1 MIHPLPSI
9 SASGRL
15 FDMRHLRRLL
25 ILVLAIPLVIA
36 AVLGGVLAWVQWGNG
51 AAALAGLAQRLVPGL
66 VIEGLAVTLP
76 RELRATRITLAD
88 EGSIW
93 LEVTAPRITVDLQA
107 LWQREAHLQAVTAER
122 ITLSRLP
129 ASEANEPRDGPLL
142 PSLPHLPIGIRLD
155 RMAIAEITVAE
166 GVFGQGFRAALEG
179 KAALKAARL
188 SGDVALTR
196 LDAPGEARLELD
208 LSPGADRLFARLDLA
223 EPPGGVI
230 AAALGAASEPASVT
244 LRLEGPASGAAL
256 SAEARL
262 GSAAAAALS
271 GTIGAD
277 ARGAGF
283 ARLAGHIAAAPLLPA
298 SLAEALARLD
308 FALDAARD
316 GAGIITLRDV
326 AAKAPLGEVTL
337 AGRLDPKREE
347 AALHGNITLGASG
360 MLAAHVP
367 EQIAW
372 EAASARFRLDGRLT
386 APQVALDAEMQGF
399 SSSIAELG
407 AALGAS
413 PRLSLQARAP
423 TRIESLRL
431 IGAGNEL
438 TASGDVGESLDLRFG
453 LRLGDLASL
462 VPDMVGAL
470 TAEGHLHGAR
480 DDPSITLKA
489 QGESITRGAEV
500 LAAPSLDLVLETPLS
515 RPRAEARLEA
525 IYAGL
530 PLTLTLSGV
539 PEGSALRINQ
549 LEAAFGAA
557 RLSGRGLLDV
567 QKPLFDGALSL
578 AIPDLAPFGDMI
590 GQNITGR
597 LSLEAEGRA
606 ADGAQQVTAKL
617 DAPELTLDGRALALR
632 VELAGGL
639 DDASASFTAR
649 HGEAALAGE
658 AALSLAD
665 EARVITLPNLSL
677 AYGAEQV
684 KLAAPARI
692 EISADGR
699 INIAETNITS
709 NRGGRL
715 RLEGFWSEAETS
727 LKATLSALPIAPFA
741 ALVAP
746 EAKLAGTLTGEARVN
761 GTADEPRF
769 DIKLESPAITSA
781 MPAARGLPPL
791 RLAVTANGTAAGAE
805 ARASVTGGN
814 AVRLAATARLAGL
827 APDAAL
833 SGSITGRLDLASLVQ
848 PLLAAG
854 AQRVTGIANLNLR
867 LEGSLAAPR
876 LGGDASIAN
885 GSFRDLQH
893 GVTLN
898 EISAAITADDRRFN
912 LTRFAAR
919 TAGGGSLG
927 GSGMID
933 LGKPRLPYEVRLNAN
948 AARPVNS
955 DLGNATLDGAL
966 TLAGEALGDSR
977 LSGRLLVRRAE
988 LRIPDRLPPS
998 IRTLPGVRERGQRP
1012 PGVAPLAP
1020 PSRGN
1025 APEAKLPPIALDL
1038 TIEAPRAIFLRGRG
1052 LDAELGGEIRMGG
1065 TLAAPMLEGGFMLRR
1080 GTLVVLDR
1088 RLDLNRANISFDAG
1102 GIMPNLDVLA
1112 TSRAEEVEV
1121 NVAVEGP
1128 ARDPK
1133 ISFTS
1138 NPELPADEVLARLL
1152 FGRRGGELSPF
1163 QMLQLAEAL
1172 AGATG
1177 RPLPGPGGLME
1188 RIRRTLALDRLSIG
1202 QEKEGEQRAGQEPG
1216 ATLESGRYVADGVF
1230 VGVKQSADGG
1240 PPRVGVQIDVMPRV
1254 RLEAESGGN
1263 SLAGDRVGIAFEY
1276 EY

>member
-1 MIHPLPSI
+1 
-9 SASGRL
+9 
-15 FDMRHLRRLL
+15 MRHLRRLL

-36 AVLGGVLAWVQWGNG
+36 TLLGGMLAWVQWGNG
-51 AAALAGLAQRLVPGL
+51 AATMARLAQRFVPGL

-93 LEVTAPRITVDLQA
+93 LEVTAPRIAFDLQA
-107 LWQREAHLQAVTAER
+107 LWQREAHLREVTAER
-122 ITLSRLP
+122 ITLHRLP
-129 ASEANEPRDGPLL
+129 ASEEKEPRDGPLL
-142 PSLPHLPIGIRLD
+142 PSLPHLPIAVRIDRLAVAD
-155 RMAIAEITVAE
+155 IAVAE
-166 GVFGQGFRAALEG
+166 EVFGQGFRAALEG
-179 KAALKAARL
+179 KAALKAGRL
-188 SGDVALTR
+188 SGDVALKR

-208 LSPGADRLFARLDLA
+208 LAPGADRLFARLDLA

-230 AAALGAASEPASVT
+230 ATALGVASEPTKLA
-244 LRLEGPASGAAL
+244 LHLEGPASGAAL
-256 SAEARL
+256 RAQAQL
-262 GSAAAAALS
+262 GSAAEAALS
-271 GTIGAD
+271 GTISAD

-283 ARLAGHIAAAPLLPA
+283 ARLSGHVAALPLLPA
-298 SLAEALARLD
+298 PLAEALARLE
-308 FALDAARD
+308 FTLDAARD
-316 GAGIITLRDV
+316 RAGIITLRNV
-326 AAKAPLGEVTL
+326 TVKAPLGEVTL

-347 AALHGNITLGASG
+347 AALHGTISLGASG
-360 MLAAHVP
+360 LLAAYVP
-367 EQIAW
+367 EEIAW
-372 EAASARFRLDGRLT
+372 EAARARFRLEGTLT
-386 APQVALDAEMQGF
+386 APHVTLDADMQGF
-399 SSSIAELG
+399 SSSITELG
-407 AALGAS
+407 TALGAT

-438 TASGDVGESLDLRFG
+438 TAAGDIGESLDLRFG
-453 LRLGDLASL
+453 LRLADLASL
-462 VPDMVGAL
+462 VPDLAGAL

-489 QGESITRGAEV
+489 RGESITRGAEV
-500 LAAPSLDLVLETPLS
+500 LAAPQLDLLLETPLS

-539 PEGSALRINQ
+539 PEGRALRINQ
-549 LEAAFGAA
+549 LDAAFGEA

-578 AIPDLAPFGDMI
+578 AIPDLAPFGDI
-590 GQNITGR
+590 FGHTLTGS
-597 LSLEAEGRA
+597 LSLEAEGRDA
-606 ADGAQQVTAKL
+606 AGVQQIIAKL
-617 DAPELTLDGRALALR
+617 NAPEAGFDGRRLALR
-632 VELAGGL
+632 AELAGSL
-639 DDASASFTAR
+639 DDAKASFSAR
-649 HGEAALAGE
+649 HGEAALTGEATLNVAGE
-658 AALSLAD
+658 AHI
-665 EARVITLPNLSL
+665 VTLPNLML
-677 AYGAEQV
+677 AYGTEQV

-692 EISADGR
+692 EILPDGR
-699 INIAETNITS
+699 INITETNITS

-715 RLEGFWSEAETS
+715 RLEGFWSAAETS
-727 LKATLSALPIAPFA
+727 LKATLSTLPIAPFA
-741 ALVAP
+741 ALMVP

-761 GTADEPRF
+761 GTPAEPRF
-769 DIKLESPAITSA
+769 DIKLESPGITTT

-791 RLAVTANGTAAGAE
+791 RVSVTANGTAAGAE

-827 APDAAL
+827 SPDAAL
-833 SGSITGRLDLASLVQ
+833 SGSITGRLDLAPLVQ

-876 LGGDASIAN
+876 LAGDAAIAN
-885 GSFRDLQH
+885 GSFRDLQQ
-893 GVTLN
+893 GVTLD
-898 EISAAITADDRRFN
+898 EITAAITADDRRFN

-919 TAGGGSLG
+919 TPGGGSLG
-927 GSGMID
+927 GSGMLDI
-933 LGKPRLPYEVRLNAN
+933 GKPRLPFNVSLNAN
-948 AARPVNS
+948 AARPINS
-955 DLGNATLDGAL
+955 DLGNSTLDGAL
-966 TLAGEALGDSR
+966 TLGGEALGDSR
-977 LSGRLLVRRAE
+977 LSGKLLVQRAE

-1020 PSRGN
+1020 PAAG
-1025 APEAKLPPIALDL
+1025 EAAETSLPPIALDL

-1052 LDAELGGEIRMGG
+1052 LDAELGGEVRVGG
-1065 TLAAPMLEGGFMLRR
+1065 TLAAPQLAGGFMLRR
-1080 GTLVVLDR
+1080 GSLVVLDR

-1163 QMLQLAEAL
+1163 QMLRLAEAL

-1240 PPRVGVQIDVMPRV
+1240 PPRVGVQIDLTRRL

-1263 SLAGDRVGIAFEY
+1263 SLAGDRVGIGFEFEY
-1276 EY
+1276 

>member
-1 MIHPLPSI
+1 
-9 SASGRL
+9 
-15 FDMRHLRRLL
+15 MRHLRRLL
-25 ILVLAIPLVIA
+25 ILVLAIPLVMA

-51 AAALAGLAQRLVPGL
+51 AATMARLAQRFVPGL

-76 RELRATRITLAD
+76 RVVRATRITLAD
-88 EGSIW
+88 EGSLW
-93 LEVTAPRITVDLQA
+93 LDVAAPRIAFDLRA
-107 LWQREAHLQAVTAER
+107 LWQREAHLQEVTAER
-122 ITLSRLP
+122 ITLNRLP
-129 ASEANEPRDGPLL
+129 ASEENEPRDGPLL
-142 PSLPHLPIGIRLD
+142 PSLPHLPIAVRIDRL
-155 RMAIAEITVAE
+155 AIAEMTVAE

-208 LSPGADRLFARLDLA
+208 LAPGADRLYARLDLA
-223 EPPGGVI
+223 EPTGGVL
-230 AAALGAASEPASVT
+230 ASALGVASEPAK
-244 LRLEGPASGAAL
+244 LEFHLEGPAGGAAL
-256 SAEARL
+256 RAEATL
-262 GSAAAAALS
+262 GSAAEAALS
-271 GTIGAD
+271 GTISAD

-283 ARLAGHIAAAPLLPA
+283 ARLSGHVSAAPLLPA
-298 SLAEALARLD
+298 PLAEALARLE
-308 FALDAARD
+308 FTLDAARD

-326 AAKAPLGEVTL
+326 AAKAPLGEVAL

-347 AALHGNITLGASG
+347 VALNGNIALGASG
-360 MLAAHVP
+360 MLAAYVP
-367 EQIAW
+367 DEIAW
-372 EAASARFRLDGRLT
+372 ETASARFRLDGKLT
-386 APQVALDAEMQGF
+386 APNVALDADIQGF

-407 AALGAS
+407 AALGAT
-413 PRLSLQARAP
+413 PRLSVQARAP
-423 TRIESLRL
+423 TGIESLRL
-431 IGAGNEL
+431 IGAGNEM
-438 TASGDVGESLDLRFG
+438 TAAGDIGENIDLRFG
-453 LRLGDLASL
+453 LRLADLASL
-462 VPDMVGAL
+462 VPELAGAL
-470 TAEGHLHGAR
+470 TAEGHVHGAR
-480 DDPSITLKA
+480 NDPSIALKA
-489 QGESITRGAEV
+489 RGESITRGVEV
-500 LAAPSLDLVLETPLS
+500 LAATHLDLLLETPLS

-525 IYAGL
+525 NYAGL
-530 PLTLTLSGV
+530 PVTLTLSGV
-539 PEGSALRINQ
+539 SEGRALRINQ
-549 LEAAFGAA
+549 LEAAFGEA

-578 AIPDLAPFGDMI
+578 AIPDLAPFGDILGHTM
-590 GQNITGR
+590 TGS
-597 LSLEAEGRA
+597 LSLEAEGRNA
-606 ADGAQQVTAKL
+606 AGTQHVTAKL
-617 DAPELTLDGRALALR
+617 SAPKASFDGRRLALR
-632 VELAGGL
+632 AELAGSL
-639 DDASASFTAR
+639 DEASASFVAR
-649 HGEAALAGE
+649 HGEAELAGE
-658 AALSLAD
+658 AALSRVG
-665 EARVITLPNLSL
+665 EARMVTLPSLSL

-692 EISADGR
+692 DILANGR

-715 RLEGFWSEAETS
+715 RLEGFWSEAEMA
-727 LKATLSALPIAPFA
+727 LKASLTALPAAPFA
-741 ALVAP
+741 ALLAP
-746 EAKLAGTLTGEARVN
+746 EAKLAGTLSGEARVN
-761 GTADEPRF
+761 GTPEAPRF

-791 RLAVTANGTAAGAE
+791 RLSIAANGTAAGAE

-827 APDAAL
+827 TPDAAL
-833 SGSITGRLDLASLVQ
+833 SGSITGRLDFAPLVQ

-854 AQRVTGIANLNLR
+854 AQRVAGIANLNLR

-876 LGGDASIAN
+876 LAGDAAIAN
-885 GSFRDLQH
+885 GSFRDLQL
-893 GVTLN
+893 GVALN
-898 EISAAITADDRRFN
+898 NITAAITADDRRFN

-933 LGKPRLPYEVRLNAN
+933 LGKPGLPFNVSLNAN

-966 TLAGEALGDSR
+966 SLAGEALGDSR
-977 LSGRLLVRRAE
+977 LSGKLLVQRAE

-998 IRTLPGVRERGQRP
+998 IQTLPGVRERGLRP
-1012 PGVAPLAP
+1012 PGVAPLTP
-1020 PSRGN
+1020 PGRG
-1025 APEAKLPPIALDL
+1025 EAAQASLPPIALDL
-1038 TIEAPRAIFLRGRG
+1038 TIAAPRAIFLRGRG
-1052 LDAELGGEIRMGG
+1052 LDAELGGEVQVGG
-1065 TLAAPMLEGGFMLRR
+1065 TLAAPQLAGGFMLRR
-1080 GTLVVLDR
+1080 GTLTVLDR
-1088 RLDLNRANISFDAG
+1088 RIDLNRANIGFDAG

-1112 TSRAEEVEV
+1112 TSRASDVDV

-1202 QEKEGEQRAGQEPG
+1202 QEKEGDQRAGQEPG

-1230 VGVKQSADGG
+1230 LGLKQSADGG
-1240 PPRVGVQIDVMPRV
+1240 PPRVGVQIDLTPRL

>member
-1 MIHPLPSI
+1 
-9 SASGRL
+9 
-15 FDMRHLRRLL
+15 MRHLRRLL
-25 ILVLAIPLVIA
+25 ILVLAIPLVMI

-51 AAALAGLAQRLVPGL
+51 AATMARLAQRFVPGL

-76 RELRATRITLAD
+76 RELRAARITLAD

-93 LEVTAPRITVDLQA
+93 LEVTAPRIAFDLAA
-107 LWQREAHLQAVTAER
+107 LWQREAHVQGVTAER
-122 ITLSRLP
+122 ITLNRLP
-129 ASEANEPRDGPLL
+129 ASDAHEPRDGPLL
-142 PSLPHLPIGIRLD
+142 PSLPHLPFAVRID
-155 RMAIAEITVAE
+155 RVAIAEISVAE
-166 GVFGQGFRAALEG
+166 GVFDQGFRAALEG

-208 LSPGADRLFARLDLA
+208 LSPGADRLYARLDLA

-230 AAALGAASEPASVT
+230 AAALGLPSEPAKLL

-262 GSAAAAALS
+262 GSAAEAALS
-271 GTIGAD
+271 GTISAH

-283 ARLAGHIAAAPLLPA
+283 ARLSGHVAAAPLLPA
-298 SLAEALARLD
+298 PLAEALARLE
-308 FALDAARD
+308 FTLDAARD
-316 GAGIITLRDV
+316 DAGLITLRNV

-337 AGRLDPKREE
+337 AGSFDPKREE
-347 AALHGNITLGASG
+347 AALHGNIALAASA
-360 MLAAHVP
+360 MLAAYVP
-367 EQIAW
+367 EEIAW
-372 EAASARFRLDGRLT
+372 EAARARFRLDGRLT

-399 SSSIAELG
+399 SSSITELG
-407 AALGAS
+407 AALGAT
-413 PRLSLQARAP
+413 PRLSVQGRAP
-423 TRIESLRL
+423 TRIERLTL

-438 TASGDVGESLDLRFG
+438 TASGDVGENLDLRFG
-453 LRLGDLASL
+453 LHISDMAKL
-462 VPDMVGAL
+462 VPELAGAV

-489 QGESITRGAEV
+489 EGESITRGTEV
-500 LAAPSLDLVLETPLS
+500 LAAPRLDLLLETPLS

-525 IYAGL
+525 NYAGQ
-530 PLTLTLSGV
+530 PLTLTLSGQ
-539 PEGSALRINQ
+539 PEGSALRINE

-578 AIPDLAPFGDMI
+578 AIPDLAPFSDLMGHAL
-590 GQNITGR
+590 TGS
-597 LSLEAEGRA
+597 LSLEAEGRDA
-606 ADGAQQVTAKL
+606 AGLQQVTAKL
-617 DAPELTLDGRALALR
+617 SAPEASFDGRKLALR
-632 VELAGGL
+632 AELAGSL

-658 AALSLAD
+658 AALSLVGT
-665 EARVITLPNLSL
+665 ARVITLPSLSL
-677 AYGAEQV
+677 AYGAEQM

-692 EISADGR
+692 EISPDGR
-699 INIAETNITS
+699 ITLTETNIIS

-715 RLEGFWSEAETS
+715 RLEGFRSAAETS
-727 LKATLSALPIAPFA
+727 LRATVSALPIAPFA
-741 ALVAP
+741 ALLAP

-761 GTADEPRF
+761 GTSNEPRF

-833 SGSITGRLDLASLVQ
+833 SGSITGRLDVASLMQ

-876 LGGDASIAN
+876 LGGDANLAN

-898 EISAAITADDRRFN
+898 EITAAITADDRRFS

-933 LGKPRLPYEVRLNAN
+933 LGKPRLPYEVRLTAN

-966 TLAGEALGDSR
+966 TLSGEALGESR
-977 LSGRLLVRRAE
+977 ITGKLLVQRAE

-1020 PSRGN
+1020 PTRGD
-1025 APEAKLPPIALDL
+1025 APEANLPPIALDL

-1052 LDAELGGEIRMGG
+1052 LDAELGGEIRVGG

-1163 QMLQLAEAL
+1163 QMLRLAEAL
-1172 AGATG
+1172 AGTTG

-1188 RIRRTLALDRLSIG
+1188 RIRRTIALDRLSIG

-1240 PPRVGVQIDVMPRV
+1240 PPRVGVQIDLTRRL

>member
-1 MIHPLPSI
+1 
-9 SASGRL
+9 
-15 FDMRHLRRLL
+15 
-25 ILVLAIPLVIA
+25 
-36 AVLGGVLAWVQWGNG
+36 
-51 AAALAGLAQRLVPGL
+51 
-66 VIEGLAVTLP
+66 
-76 RELRATRITLAD
+76 
-88 EGSIW
+88 
-93 LEVTAPRITVDLQA
+93 
-107 LWQREAHLQAVTAER
+107 
-122 ITLSRLP
+122 
-129 ASEANEPRDGPLL
+129 
-142 PSLPHLPIGIRLD
+142 
-155 RMAIAEITVAE
+155 
-166 GVFGQGFRAALEG
+166 
-179 KAALKAARL
+179 
-188 SGDVALTR
+188 
-196 LDAPGEARLELD
+196 
-208 LSPGADRLFARLDLA
+208 
-223 EPPGGVI
+223 
-230 AAALGAASEPASVT
+230 
-244 LRLEGPASGAAL
+244 
-256 SAEARL
+256 
-262 GSAAAAALS
+262 
-271 GTIGAD
+271 
-277 ARGAGF
+277 
-283 ARLAGHIAAAPLLPA
+283 
-298 SLAEALARLD
+298 
-308 FALDAARD
+308 
-316 GAGIITLRDV
+316 
-326 AAKAPLGEVTL
+326 
-337 AGRLDPKREE
+337 
-347 AALHGNITLGASG
+347 
-360 MLAAHVP
+360 
-367 EQIAW
+367 
-372 EAASARFRLDGRLT
+372 
-386 APQVALDAEMQGF
+386 
-399 SSSIAELG
+399 
-407 AALGAS
+407 
-413 PRLSLQARAP
+413 
-423 TRIESLRL
+423 
-431 IGAGNEL
+431 
-438 TASGDVGESLDLRFG
+438 
-453 LRLGDLASL
+453 
-462 VPDMVGAL
+462 
-470 TAEGHLHGAR
+470 
-480 DDPSITLKA
+480 
-489 QGESITRGAEV
+489 
-500 LAAPSLDLVLETPLS
+500 
-515 RPRAEARLEA
+515 
-525 IYAGL
+525 
-530 PLTLTLSGV
+530 
-539 PEGSALRINQ
+539 
-549 LEAAFGAA
+549 
-557 RLSGRGLLDV
+557 
-567 QKPLFDGALSL
+567 
-578 AIPDLAPFGDMI
+578 
-590 GQNITGR
+590 
-597 LSLEAEGRA
+597 
-606 ADGAQQVTAKL
+606 
-617 DAPELTLDGRALALR
+617 
-632 VELAGGL
+632 
-639 DDASASFTAR
+639 
-649 HGEAALAGE
+649 
-658 AALSLAD
+658 
-665 EARVITLPNLSL
+665 
-677 AYGAEQV
+677 V

-699 INIAETNITS
+699 INIAETIITS

-791 RLAVTANGTAAGAE
+791 RFSVAANGTAAGAE

-898 EISAAITADDRRFN
+898 EITAAITADDRRFN

-977 LSGRLLVRRAE
+977 LSGKLLVRRAE

>member
-1 MIHPLPSI
+1 
-9 SASGRL
+9 
-15 FDMRHLRRLL
+15 
-25 ILVLAIPLVIA
+25 
-36 AVLGGVLAWVQWGNG
+36 
-51 AAALAGLAQRLVPGL
+51 
-66 VIEGLAVTLP
+66 
-76 RELRATRITLAD
+76 
-88 EGSIW
+88 
-93 LEVTAPRITVDLQA
+93 
-107 LWQREAHLQAVTAER
+107 
-122 ITLSRLP
+122 
-129 ASEANEPRDGPLL
+129 
-142 PSLPHLPIGIRLD
+142 
-155 RMAIAEITVAE
+155 
-166 GVFGQGFRAALEG
+166 
-179 KAALKAARL
+179 
-188 SGDVALTR
+188 
-196 LDAPGEARLELD
+196 
-208 LSPGADRLFARLDLA
+208 
-223 EPPGGVI
+223 
-230 AAALGAASEPASVT
+230 
-244 LRLEGPASGAAL
+244 
-256 SAEARL
+256 
-262 GSAAAAALS
+262 
-271 GTIGAD
+271 
-277 ARGAGF
+277 
-283 ARLAGHIAAAPLLPA
+283 
-298 SLAEALARLD
+298 
-308 FALDAARD
+308 
-316 GAGIITLRDV
+316 V

-360 MLAAHVP
+360 MLAAQVP

-372 EAASARFRLDGRLT
+372 EAAKARFRLDGKLT

-431 IGAGNEL
+431 IGAGSEL
-438 TASGDVGESLDLRFG
+438 TAAGDVGESLDLRFG
-453 LRLGDLASL
+453 LRLADLALL
-462 VPDMVGAL
+462 VPELAGAL

-500 LAAPSLDLVLETPLS
+500 LAAPSLDLVLETPMS

-549 LEAAFGAA
+549 LEAAFGEA

-632 VELAGGL
+632 AELTGSL

-699 INIAETNITS
+699 INIAETIITS

-791 RLAVTANGTAAGAE
+791 RFSVAANGTAAGAE

-876 LGGDASIAN
+876 LTGDASIAN

-898 EISAAITADDRRFN
+898 EITAAITAADRRFN

-977 LSGRLLVRRAE
+977 ITGKLLVRRAE

-1052 LDAELGGEIRMGG
+1052 LDAELGGEIRIGG

-1177 RPLPGPGGLME
+1177 RPLPGPGGVME

-1202 QEKEGEQRAGQEPG
+1202 QEKEGEQRAGEEPG

>member
-1 MIHPLPSI
+1 
-9 SASGRL
+9 
-15 FDMRHLRRLL
+15 MRHLRRLL

-36 AVLGGVLAWVQWGNG
+36 AFLCGVLAWVQWGNG
-51 AAALAGLAQRLVPGL
+51 AAALAGLAGRFVPGL

-76 RELRATRITLAD
+76 REVRAARITLGN

-93 LEVTAPRITVDLQA
+93 LDIAAPRIAFDLAA
-107 LWQREAHLQAVTAER
+107 LWQGEAHVRSMTAER
-122 ITLSRLP
+122 ITLSHLP
-129 ASEANEPRDGPLL
+129 ASEGGEARDGPLL
-142 PSLPHLPIGIRLD
+142 PSLPHLPLGVRIDRL
-155 RMAIAEITVAE
+155 AIAEITVAE

-179 KAALKAARL
+179 KAVLKAARL

-208 LSPGADRLFARLDLA
+208 LSPGADRLFAKLDLA

-230 AAALGAASEPASVT
+230 AAALGVAPEPAEVT
-244 LRLEGPASGAAL
+244 LRLQGPASGAAL
-256 SAEARL
+256 VAEARL
-262 GSAAAAALS
+262 GSAAEAALS
-271 GTIGAD
+271 GTISAD

-283 ARLAGHIAAAPLLPA
+283 ARLAGHVAAAPLLPA
-298 SLAEALARLD
+298 ALAEALARLD

-316 GAGIITLRDV
+316 RAGVITLREV
-326 AAKAPLGEVTL
+326 VAKAPLGEVSL
-337 AGRLDPKREE
+337 AGKLDPKREDT
-347 AALHGNITLGASG
+347 ALQGTLTLGASA

-372 EAASARFRLDGRLT
+372 EAARARFRLDGRLT
-386 APQVALDAEMQGF
+386 APHLALDAEMQGF

-407 AALGAS
+407 AALGAT

-423 TRIESLRL
+423 TRIESLTL

-438 TASGDVGESLDLRFG
+438 TASGYVGETLDLRFG
-453 LRLGDLASL
+453 LRLGDLALL
-462 VPDMVGAL
+462 VPELAGAL

-489 QGESITRGAEV
+489 RGESITRGAEV

-525 IYAGL
+525 RYAGQ

-578 AIPDLAPFGDMI
+578 AIPDLAPFGDI
-590 GQNITGR
+590 FGQNMTGS
-597 LSLEAEGRA
+597 LSLEAEGRDA
-606 ADGAQQVTAKL
+606 GGAQQVKVRLNAP
-617 DAPELTLDGRALALR
+617 DASFNGRKLALS

-639 DDASASFTAR
+639 DDAKASFTLR

-658 AALSLAD
+658 AALGLTGAIRS
-665 EARVITLPNLSL
+665 VTLPNLSL

-692 EISADGR
+692 EISPDGR
-699 INIAETNITS
+699 VRIAETNITS

-715 RLEGFWSEAETS
+715 RLEGFWSEAEMALRAS
-727 LKATLSALPIAPFA
+727 LTALPIAPFA
-741 ALVAP
+741 ALLVP
-746 EAKLAGTLTGEARVN
+746 EAKLAGMLTGEARVD
-761 GTADEPRF
+761 GTANEPRF
-769 DIKLESPAITSA
+769 DIKLESTAITSA

-791 RLAVTANGTAAGAE
+791 RLSVNANGTAAGAE

-814 AVRLAATARLAGL
+814 VVRLAATARLAGL

-833 SGSITGRLDLASLVQ
+833 SGSITGRLDLESLMQ

-854 AQRVTGIANLNLR
+854 AQRLTGIANLNLR
-867 LEGSLAAPR
+867 LKGSLAAPR

-885 GSFRDLQH
+885 GNFRDLQH

-898 EISAAITADDRRFN
+898 EITAAINVDDRRFN

-927 GSGMID
+927 GSGTLD
-933 LGKPRLPYEVRLNAN
+933 LGKPRFPYELRLTAT

-966 TLAGEALGDSR
+966 SLAGEALGDSR
-977 LSGRLLVRRAE
+977 LSGKLLVQRAE

-1012 PGVAPLAP
+1012 PGVAPLTP
-1020 PSRGN
+1020 PAGGN
-1025 APEAKLPPIALDL
+1025 ATEADLPPIALDL

-1052 LDAELGGEIRMGG
+1052 LDAELGGELRVGG
-1065 TLAAPMLEGGFMLRR
+1065 TLAAPMLAGGFILRR

-1163 QMLQLAEAL
+1163 QMLRLAEAL
-1172 AGATG
+1172 AGTTG
-1177 RPLPGPGGLME
+1177 RPLPGPGGVME

-1202 QEKEGEQRAGQEPG
+1202 QEKEGEQRAGREPG

-1230 VGVKQSADGG
+1230 IGVKQSADGG
-1240 PPRVGVQIDVMPRV
+1240 PPRVGVQIDLTRRL

-1263 SLAGDRVGIAFEY
+1263 SLAGDRVGIGFEI